1 MEGSGLICVVCVLV
15 YVCACMCGDPGSPL
29 LLSPIIS
36 PCIDDS
42 IHICSA
48 FLRGQEVTRA
58 SYARMTRQDFFC
70 APSHPHTSTHRL
82 THCSLAEAQS
92 VSTPPLLPSL
102 LSPSACDLMW
112 MDADAGGL
120 SATLL
125 SPINSN
131 SDQAKEGE
139 KKGWRWERRICLEH
153 WNGPSDDRK
162 PIDFKKWIR
171 AM

>member
-1 MEGSGLICVVCVLV
+1 MEGSGLICVLCVLV
-15 YVCACMCGDPGSPL
+15 CVHIHAVTPAPPL

-48 FLRGQEVTRA
+48 FLWGQEVTRA

-70 APSHPHTSTHRL
+70 APSHPHTPAHRL

-92 VSTPPLLPSL
+92 VSAPPLLPSL

-131 SDQAKEGE
+131 SDQRKEGE
-139 KKGWRWERRICLEH
+139 KRGWRICLEY
-153 WNGPSDDRK
+153 WNGPPDDMR